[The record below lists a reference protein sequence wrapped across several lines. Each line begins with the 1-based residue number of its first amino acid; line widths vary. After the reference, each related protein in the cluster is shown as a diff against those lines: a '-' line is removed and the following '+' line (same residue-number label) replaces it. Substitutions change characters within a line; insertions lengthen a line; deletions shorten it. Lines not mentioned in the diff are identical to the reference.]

1 MTLHW
6 TEPPEDEATTVDGEV
21 IFAVDADGRGTPR
34 AIIADV
40 TTDDAWLA
48 ASVEDARTLSQWR

>member
-1 MTLHW
+1 MTLYW
-6 TEPPEDEATTVDGEV
+6 TEPPEDEATTAGGEV
-21 IFAVDADGRGTPR
+21 VFAVDADRSGAPQ

-40 TTDDAWLA
+40 TTDEAWLA

>member
-1 MTLHW
+1 
-6 TEPPEDEATTVDGEV
+6 VV
-21 IFAVDADGRGTPR
+21 FAVDRDGDDPQ

-48 ASVEDARTLSQWR
+48 ASVEDARTLTQWR